1 MAVEKVPLFSRPRE
15 WTLFVIVLLL
25 LLGANLLY
33 RYHAYV
39 NFTSEPFYR
48 LDATVLNQYQKLN
61 RRHKPYTVLKLQSG
75 DLTFYTTTKEDLK
88 PLKNR
93 TLSLSVVTKNIP
105 FYRYLGTFYA
115 PAFNIALR
123 PRKASLKAGTLT
135 YITGQHTDPSME
147 ELFGALFLAQPP
159 GKALREGISDLGISH
174 LIALSGYHLG
184 FLGGIVL
191 LLLRFPYAFLQQRF
205 FPYRN
210 RTFDLA
216 ALSAALLF
224 GYMLFVGS
232 PPSLLRA
239 YGMLL
244 VGLVL
249 FSRWID
255 LFSFAALF
263 VTLGLLVALMPGLL
277 FSVGFWFSAA
287 GVFYIYLFLHYF
299 KHWHPVKT
307 LLALNLFIFAAMLP
321 VVHFI
326 FTKFTLYQLLSP
338 VISLLFAL
346 FYPVEI
352 VLHLIGMGS
361 VLDTLL
367 LTPLLHMEMA
377 RFTLAVS
384 LPFLIFYLLLSFAAI
399 FSRRFFTLYLIAL
412 GSFVA
417 VLPLQIF

>member
-15 WTLFVIVLLL
+15 WILFVLVLLL
-25 LLGANLLY
+25 LFGANLLY
-33 RYHAYV
+33 RYHTYV
-39 NFTSEPFYR
+39 NFTAEPFR
-48 LDATVLNQYQKLN
+48 HLDATVLSQYQKQN
-61 RRHKPYTVLKLQSG
+61 RHHKPYTVLKLHSG

-93 TLSLSVVTKNIP
+93 ILSLTLVTKNIP

-115 PAFNIALR
+115 PTFNISLL
-123 PRKASLKAGTLT
+123 PRKASFKVSTLT
-135 YITGQHTDPSME
+135 YITGQHTDPAME
-147 ELFGALFLAQPP
+147 ELFAALFLAQPP
-159 GKALREGISDLGISH
+159 GKMLREDISDIGVSH

-184 FLGGIVL
+184 FLGGILL

-216 ALSAALLF
+216 ALSALLLF
-224 GYMLFVGS
+224 GYMLFAGS

-255 LFSFAALF
+255 LFSFATLF
-263 VTLGLLVALMPGLL
+263 VTLGLLIALIPGLL

-299 KHWHPVKT
+299 RHWHPVKI

-338 VISLLFAL
+338 ILSLLFAL
-346 FYPVEI
+346 FYPLEI
-352 VLHLIGMGS
+352 ILHLFGMGNI
-361 VLDTLL
+361 LDTF
-367 LTPLLHMEMA
+367 LTPLLHMEMT
-377 RFTLAVS
+377 RFTLPVS
-384 LPFLIFYLLLSFAAI
+384 LPFLIFYLLLSFATI
-399 FSRRFFTLYLIAL
+399 FSHRFFRLYLIAL

-417 VLPLQIF
+417 IVPLQIF